1 MAKIEVKVPQLSES
15 VSEATLLQW
24 KKKPGEAV
32 QRDETLVE
40 LETDKVTLEVPSP
53 DNGVLAQ
60 IVQPDG
66 ATVHA
71 DEVIAVVDT
80 EGKASA
86 ATPAAAAPAPAPAPA
101 SNPASKPAAAPAAAP
116 AQPGGGA
123 SASAKAD
130 FDVIVIG
137 SGPGGYIAAI
147 RAAQLGK
154 TVACIEEWKDE
165 AGKPRLGGTCLN
177 VGCIPSKALLASSEH
192 FEHAQ
197 HGMADHGVQIK
208 GVSLDL
214 AQMIRRKAAIV
225 DKFTGGVEFLFRK
238 NKVTWIKGHGKFKGR
253 AADGVITVEASD
265 GGDGKAYTARNVIV
279 ATGSKARHLPNV
291 PVDNKIV
298 SDNEGALS
306 FDSVPKK
313 LAVIGA
319 GVIGLE
325 LGSVW
330 RRLGAEVTILEA
342 LPAFLGAVDEAIAKE
357 AAKLFKKQGLTIH
370 LGVNIGEIKAKTKG
384 VSIAYKDQ
392 AGADQTLEADR
403 LIVSIGRVP
412 NTDNLGLDAVGLAAD
427 QRGFIPV
434 DDQCR
439 TSVAGIYAIGDV
451 VRGPMLAHKAEDEGV
466 LVAEIIDGQKPHID
480 YNCIPWV
487 IYTEPEIAWVGK
499 TEAQLK
505 AEGREY
511 RTGQV
516 PMQANG
522 RAMGMG
528 RPDGFIKMIADART
542 DELLGVHIIA
552 ANASDLISEGVAA
565 LEFKAASEDIG
576 MICHPHPSLSEV
588 MREAALAVQKRA
600 LNM

>member
-1 MAKIEVKVPQLSES
+1 MATIEVKVPQLSES

-32 QRDETLVE
+32 QRDEILVE

-53 DNGVLAQ
+53 DSGVLAQ
-60 IVQPDG
+60 IVKPDG

-80 EGKASA
+80 AAKASA
-86 ATPAAAAPAPAPAPA
+86 APAAAAAPAPSPSPAPAPA
-101 SNPASKPAAAPAAAP
+101 AAATPAPAPAAGATT
-116 AQPGGGA
+116 GGA

-253 AADGVITVEASD
+253 AADGVVTVEASD
-265 GGDGKAYTARNVIV
+265 GGDAKPYTARNVII
-279 ATGSKARHLPNV
+279 ATGSKARHLPGI

-342 LPAFLGAVDEAIAKE
+342 LPAFLGAVDDAIAKE

-370 LGVNIGEIKAKTKG
+370 LGVNIGEVKTKG
-384 VSIAYKDQ
+384 KGVTIAYKDQ
-392 AGADQTLEADR
+392 AGAEQKLEADR

-427 QRGFIPV
+427 ARGFIPV
-434 DDQCR
+434 DDNCR
-439 TSVAGIYAIGDV
+439 TSVPGIYAIGDV

-466 LVAEIIDGQKPHID
+466 MVAEVIDGQKPHID

-511 RTGQV
+511 RTGQF

-552 ANASDLISEGVAA
+552 ANASDLISEGVVA

>member
-1 MAKIEVKVPQLSES
+1 MATIEVKVPQLSES
-15 VSEATLLQW
+15 VSEATLIQW
-24 KKKPGEAV
+24 KKKAGEAV
-32 QRDETLVE
+32 KRDEILVE
-40 LETDKVTLEVPSP
+40 LETDKVTLEVPCP
-53 DNGVLAQ
+53 DNGVLAK

-71 DEVIAVVDT
+71 DEIIAIVDT
-80 EGKASA
+80 EGKASV
-86 ATPAAAAPAPAPAPA
+86 
-101 SNPASKPAAAPAAAP
+101 AAPAAAP
-116 AQPGGGA
+116 ASAPSPAPAAAPTPTPAPAPVASPTAGGA
-123 SASAKAD
+123 PASAKAD

-137 SGPGGYIAAI
+137 AGPGGYIAAI

-154 TVACIEEWKDE
+154 TVACIEEWKDD

-197 HGMADHGVQIK
+197 HGLAEHGVAVK

-214 AQMIRRKAAIV
+214 AKMIQRKAGIV

-238 NKVTWIKGHGKFKGR
+238 NKITWIKGHGKFKGR
-253 AADGVITVEASD
+253 AADGVITVDAIEGSD
-265 GGDGKAYTARNVIV
+265 SKPYTARNVII
-279 ATGSKARHLPNV
+279 ATGSKARHLPDV

-306 FDSVPKK
+306 FDTVPKK

-330 RRLGAEVTILEA
+330 RRLGSEVTLLEA
-342 LPAFLGAVDEAIAKE
+342 LPTFLGTVDDAVAKE
-357 AAKLFKKQGLTIH
+357 AAKQFQKQGLTIH
-370 LGVNIGEIKAKTKG
+370 LGVNIGAIKVTAKG
-384 VSIAYKDQ
+384 VSIAYKDKD
-392 AGADQTLEADR
+392 GGDQKLDADR

-427 QRGFIPV
+427 PRGFVPV

-439 TSVAGIYAIGDV
+439 TTVPGIYAIGDV

-466 LVAEIIDGQKPHID
+466 LVAEVIDGQKPHID

-511 RTGQV
+511 RTGQF
-516 PMQANG
+516 PMMANG
-522 RAMGMG
+522 RALGMG
-528 RPDGFIKMIADART
+528 RPDGFVKMIADAKT
-542 DELLGVHIIA
+542 DELLGVHIISA
-552 ANASDLISEGVAA
+552 SASDLIAEAVVA

-576 MICHPHPSLSEV
+576 IISHPHPSLSEV

>member
-1 MAKIEVKVPQLSES
+1 MATIEVKVPQLSES

-32 QRDETLVE
+32 QRDEILVE
-40 LETDKVTLEVPSP
+40 LETDKVTLEVPCP
-53 DNGVLAQ
+53 DNGVLTQ
-60 IVQPDG
+60 IVKPDG

-80 EGKASA
+80 DAKAA
-86 ATPAAAAPAPAPAPA
+86 AAPAAAPAPAPAPA
-101 SNPASKPAAAPAAAP
+101 AAAPAAAP
-116 AQPGGGA
+116 VAAAASPAATGGGA

-265 GGDGKAYTARNVIV
+265 GTDAKPYTARNVII
-279 ATGSKARHLPNV
+279 ATGSKARHLPGV

-342 LPAFLGAVDEAIAKE
+342 LPAFLGAVDDAIARE

-370 LGVNIGEIKAKTKG
+370 LGVNIGEVKTRAKG
-384 VSIAYKDQ
+384 VTIAYKDQ
-392 AGADQTLEADR
+392 AGADQKLEADR

-412 NTDNLGLDAVGLAAD
+412 NTDNLGLDAVGLSAD
-427 QRGFIPV
+427 PRGFVPV
-434 DDQCR
+434 DDNCR
-439 TSVAGIYAIGDV
+439 TSVPGIYAIGDV

-466 LVAEIIDGQKPHID
+466 MVAEVIDGQKPHID

-511 RTGQV
+511 RTGQF

-552 ANASDLISEGVAA
+552 ANASDLIAEGVVAM
-565 LEFKAASEDIG
+565 EFKAASEDIG